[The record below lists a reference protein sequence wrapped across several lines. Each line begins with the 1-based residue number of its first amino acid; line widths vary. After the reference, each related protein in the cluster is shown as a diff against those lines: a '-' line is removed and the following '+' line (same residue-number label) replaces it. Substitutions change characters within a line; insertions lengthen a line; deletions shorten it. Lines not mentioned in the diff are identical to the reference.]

1 MARRRKQP
9 RRRKVRPS
17 FVCPNCGADV
27 PAGAAA
33 CRECGSDEST
43 GWSEDT
49 LYDGLD
55 LPDPGYGTPEPTPQP
70 SRFPWRAVWI
80 GMVVLFLLLLLLT
93 RI

>member
-1 MARRRKQP
+1 MARRRG
-9 RRRKVRPS
+9 S
-17 FVCPNCGADV
+17 FPCPVCGERV

-55 LPDPGYGTPEPTPQP
+55 LPDPGYGDEPPAP
-70 SRFPWRAVWI
+70 RGGRAARDIATKEI
-80 GMVVLFLLLLLLT
+80 GALLVVVFLLLLLAGYFF
-93 RI
+93 

>member
-1 MARRRKQP
+1 MARRRRKQP
-9 RRRKVRPS
+9 RRT

-27 PAGAAA
+27 PAGSSV

-55 LPDPGYGTPEPTPQP
+55 LPDPGYGPEEPPRP
-70 SRFPWRAVWI
+70 RSRISWR
-80 GMVVLFLLLLLLT
+80 VVGIVLILLFLLLVVL
-93 RI
+93 RGF

>member
-1 MARRRKQP
+1 MARRRG
-9 RRRKVRPS
+9 S
-17 FVCPNCGADV
+17 FTCPVCGERV

-55 LPDPGYGTPEPTPQP
+55 LPDPGYGEDEPSPRG
-70 SRFPWRAVWI
+70 SRATRDIATKEI
-80 GMVVLFLLLLLLT
+80 GALLVVVFLLILLAGYFF
-93 RI
+93 

>member
-1 MARRRKQP
+1 MARR
-9 RRRKVRPS
+9 RRRKVRRT

-55 LPDPGYGTPEPTPQP
+55 LPDPGYGPEEPQAPP
-70 SRFPWRAVWI
+70 SRFPWRATAI
-80 GMVVLFLLLLLLT
+80 LMLVLFVLLVLLS
-93 RI
+93 RF